1 MSCFGRPSLVPV
13 AFALLVAGMAAPAAA
28 ADPSKSST
36 VAKELVQALDEAKLG
51 AIATADPSTPG
62 VFIAA
67 LYIPE
72 TQLLVVSA
80 KYSAP
85 PLLVDRINAKDYQAV
100 YVDLQSASV
109 RGSKIFVMD
118 QGADGLMPKLS
129 GDSSA
134 ADSFD
139 EGDKSV
145 SFDGDWKKAKITEAD
160 YTKAFA
166 DADDRYAKLL
176 SMLVAQAKKSK
187 AGS

>member
-1 MSCFGRPSLVPV
+1 MSCFGRPSIVPV
-13 AFALLVAGMAAPAAA
+13 ALALCIVGVSVGTASAEDSKSAAA
-28 ADPSKSST
+28 
-36 VAKELVQALDEAKLG
+36 AKELVQALDAAKLE
-51 AIATADPSTPG
+51 AIATTDAANPG
-62 VFIAA
+62 VFVAA
-67 LYIPE
+67 LYIPG

-109 RGSKIFVMD
+109 RGSKVFIMD
-118 QGADGLMPKLS
+118 QGADGLAPKLS

-139 EGDKSV
+139 EGDKSM
-145 SFDGDWKKAKITEAD
+145 SFDGDWKKAKISEAD

-166 DADDRYAKLL
+166 AADDRYAKML
-176 SMLVAQAKKSK
+176 SMLVAQARKAK

>member
-1 MSCFGRPSLVPV
+1 MSCFGRHSIVPV
-13 AFALLVAGMAAPAAA
+13 ALACIAAVSVPTASAEDSKSAAA
-28 ADPSKSST
+28 
-36 VAKELVQALDEAKLG
+36 AKELVQALEAAKLE
-51 AIATADPSTPG
+51 AIATPDPATPG
-62 VFIAA
+62 VFVAA
-67 LYIPE
+67 LYIPG

-85 PLLVDRINAKDYQAV
+85 PLLVDRITAKDYQAV

-109 RGSKIFVMD
+109 RGSKVFVMD
-118 QGADGLMPKLS
+118 QGADGLVAKPG
-129 GDSSA
+129 GDHA

-145 SFDGDWKKAKITEAD
+145 SFDGDWKKAKISEAD

-166 DADDRYAKLL
+166 TAEARYAKML
-176 SMLVAQAKKSK
+176 SILAAQAKKAK

>member
-1 MSCFGRPSLVPV
+1 MSCFGRPSIVSV
-13 AFALLVAGMAAPAAA
+13 AFVLCVAGVSVVAASAE
-28 ADPSKSST
+28 DSKST
-36 VAKELVQALDEAKLG
+36 AAAKELVQALDAAKLT
-51 AIATADPSTPG
+51 AIATSDAANAG
-62 VFIAA
+62 VFVAA
-67 LYIPE
+67 LYIPG

-85 PLLVDRINAKDYQAV
+85 PLLIDRINAKDYQAV

-118 QGADGLMPKLS
+118 QGADGLLPKLS

-145 SFDGDWKKAKITEAD
+145 SFDGEWKKAKISEAD
-160 YTKAFA
+160 YNKAFA

-176 SMLVAQAKKSK
+176 SMLVSQARKAK

>member
-1 MSCFGRPSLVPV
+1 MSCSGRPSIVPV
-13 AFALLVAGMAAPAAA
+13 ALALCFASVPSASAEDSKSAAA
-28 ADPSKSST
+28 
-36 VAKELVQALDEAKLG
+36 AKELVQALEAAKLE
-51 AIATADPSTPG
+51 AIATPDPATPG
-62 VFIAA
+62 VFVAA
-67 LYIPE
+67 LYSPG

-85 PLLVDRINAKDYQAV
+85 PLLVDRITAKDYQAV

-109 RGSKIFVMD
+109 RGSKVFVMD
-118 QGADGLMPKLS
+118 QAADGLLPKLS

-145 SFDGDWKKAKITEAD
+145 SFDGDWKKAKVTEAD
-160 YTKAFA
+160 YNKSFA
-166 DADDRYAKLL
+166 DADERYAKLL
-176 SMLVAQAKKSK
+176 SMLLAQAKKAK

>member
-1 MSCFGRPSLVPV
+1 MPCFGRPAILRAVFMLCAAGGSIP
-13 AFALLVAGMAAPAAA
+13 ASAQTPKSAAL
-28 ADPSKSST
+28 
-36 VAKELVQALDEAKLG
+36 AKELVEALDLAKLQ
-51 AIATADPSTPG
+51 AIATADPANAG

-67 LYIPE
+67 LYIPG

-85 PLLVDRINAKDYQAV
+85 TLLVDRITAKDYQAV
-100 YVDLQSASV
+100 YIDLQSASI

-118 QGADGLMPKLS
+118 QGADGLVAKPS
-129 GDSSA
+129 GDQA

-145 SFDGDWKKAKITEAD
+145 SFDGDWKKAKIPEVD

-166 DADDRYAKLL
+166 SAEDRYTKML
-176 SMLVAQAKKSK
+176 SMLVAQLKKPKS
-187 AGS
+187 GS

>member
-1 MSCFGRPSLVPV
+1 MSCFGRPSIVPFAV
-13 AFALLVAGMAAPAAA
+13 ALLVAGVSIGASAADDSKSAAA
-28 ADPSKSST
+28 
-36 VAKELVQALDEAKLG
+36 AKELVQALDAAKLT
-51 AIATADPSTPG
+51 AIATPDAANPG
-62 VFIAA
+62 VFVAA
-67 LYIPE
+67 LYIPG

-85 PLLVDRINAKDYQAV
+85 PLLMNSINAKDYQAV

-145 SFDGDWKKAKITEAD
+145 SFDGDWKKAKISEAD
-160 YTKAFA
+160 YNKAFA

-176 SMLVAQAKKSK
+176 SMLVAQAKKAK

>member
-1 MSCFGRPSLVPV
+1 MSCFGRPSIVPF
-13 AFALLVAGMAAPAAA
+13 AFALCVAGVSVPAEPAEG
-28 ADPSKSST
+28 SKSAT
-36 VAKELVQALDEAKLG
+36 VAKELVQALDAAKLG
-51 AIATADPSTPG
+51 AIATADPSNPG

-67 LYIPE
+67 LYIPD

-85 PLLVDRINAKDYQAV
+85 PLLIDRINAKDYQAV

-118 QGADGLMPKLS
+118 QAADGLMPKLS

-134 ADSFD
+134 PDSFD
-139 EGDKSV
+139 EGDKSMA
-145 SFDGDWKKAKITEAD
+145 FDGDWKKAKITETD